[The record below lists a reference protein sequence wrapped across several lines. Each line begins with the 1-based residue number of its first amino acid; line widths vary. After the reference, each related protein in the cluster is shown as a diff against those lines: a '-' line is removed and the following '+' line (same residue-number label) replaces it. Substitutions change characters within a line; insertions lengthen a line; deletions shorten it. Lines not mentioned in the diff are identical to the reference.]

1 MAQPSYPPFAPVSQP
16 SNNPGVPVTPLGYP
30 PVSPQPGYP
39 TAPQPGYPTAPQ
51 PGYMAQPPFYPSY
64 PPQQPVQQTSYAYT
78 APAATMLPQPS
89 HTTIIRPIP
98 VLGPHYCLPHLV
110 DLVVTKK
117 LLTLTE
123 DFVVTDLNKNV
134 MFKVKGKIFSLHE
147 KRVLLDAAGNPVVT
161 LCQKILSAHSRWYV
175 YRGRSTDARDLI
187 FTAKTSSIVQLRTKL
202 NVYLANRNTE
212 DVSDFRVEGSW
223 SERSCVIYVGESTT
237 IAAQMHM
244 RESAQSFFL
253 GRDTFMVTVY
263 PNIDYAFVVAL
274 IVILDAVNSRN
285 DLFWLLFFLEAISM
299 HHCVYK
305 LLQNHSLSIQSSE
318 GDFQR
323 TSGTKD

>member
-1 MAQPSYPPFAPVSQP
+1 MAQPNYPPFAPVSQP
-16 SNNPGVPVTPLGYP
+16 SNNLGVPVTPLGYP
-30 PVSPQPGYP
+30 PVS
-39 TAPQPGYPTAPQ
+39 PQPGYPTAPQ

-64 PPQQPVQQTSYAYT
+64 PPQQPVQQTSYA
-78 APAATMLPQPS
+78 ATMLPQPS

-98 VLGPHYCLPHLV
+98 VLGPQYCLPHLV
-110 DLVVTKK
+110 DLAVTKK
-117 LLTLTE
+117 LMTLTD
-123 DFVVTDLNKNV
+123 DFVVTDVNRNV
-134 MFKVKGKIFSLHE
+134 MFKVKGKVFSLHD
-147 KRVLLDAAGNPVVT
+147 KRVLLDAAGNPVIT
-161 LCQKILSAHSRWYV
+161 LRQKILSAHSRWYV

-244 RESAQSFFL
+244 KESAESYFL
-253 GRDTFMVTVY
+253 GKDTFMVTVY

-274 IVILDAVNSRN
+274 IVILDAINSGN
-285 DLFWLLFFLEAISM
+285 DI
-299 HHCVYK
+299 
-305 LLQNHSLSIQSSE
+305 
-318 GDFQR
+318 
-323 TSGTKD
+323 